1 MNLNI
6 LFKGMYMFL
15 ALIAYSLLK
24 NKKSWNSNNGTGRVH
39 QEFRNE
45 K

>member
-6 LFKGMYMFL
+6 SFKGMYMFL

-24 NKKSWNSNNGTGRVH
+24 NKKSWNSNNGIVRV
-39 QEFRNE
+39 QEFRYE